1 MKKINDNLLKN
12 INMKKRINQDLENLS
27 YENITKFSKD
37 INLLK
42 DKKKQEFMVNAEQ
55 QINETENNQESIDTT
70 DKNNIN
76 EDNRAEETEETKNTE
91 NDEIIESENAKNKT
105 NNESSNK
112 HITQNSATDKNKE
125 KLIIIVNNKGYLIS
139 GINQYKEINPYLLE
153 KEKQQNIEEKIY
165 GDDYKE
171 IISKMA
177 NKKVKKYYDPNLL
190 KILYNK
196 FGEEV
201 AIQYLQELSKGKK
214 ANKDILPYEITYD
227 IKNIKKNKDIK
238 TKKQLKRMLKI
249 ARKNKNIATVIDD
262 KTKKLKKGIV
272 GLLAT
277 AVGITATSSTI
288 GMLNEGQK
296 NVEKNAISDTEV
308 PGTITHDEKTDNS
321 TIIAYEE
328 RESKEDNTSWSDS
341 IKVDSNTTTNYA
353 KKQIDD
359 LIKSLESFKLGYS
372 VSLEEGVNYTENS
385 LGEGKQGET
394 GVQYRPAGNYIVNG
408 VSIINPSNN
417 QIVTYSN
424 MDLEANVV
432 TISIPG
438 EGKTIDKNFNLNEW
452 LKSNLKEGM
461 EVKFHIDKD
470 GTKPT
475 GWIDSSNII
484 KALEKSQEQQQDM
497 NIDIRM

>member
-1 MKKINDNLLKN
+1 
-12 INMKKRINQDLENLS
+12 
-27 YENITKFSKD
+27 
-37 INLLK
+37 
-42 DKKKQEFMVNAEQ
+42 MVNTEQ
-55 QINETENNQESIDTT
+55 QINETENNQESVDTT

-76 EDNRAEETEETKNTE
+76 EDNRAEETKNTE
-91 NDEIIESENAKNKT
+91 NDEFIESENAKNKT
-105 NNESSNK
+105 NNESSTE

-139 GINQYKEINPYLLE
+139 DINQYKEINPYLLE
-153 KEKQQNIEEKIY
+153 KEKQQNIEGKIY

-171 IISKMA
+171 IISKIS

-196 FGEEV
+196 FGKGV

-238 TKKQLKRMLKI
+238 TKKELKRMLKI
-249 ARKNKNIATVIDD
+249 ARKNKNVATIIDD
-262 KTKKLKKGIV
+262 KTKKFKKGIV

-277 AVGITATSSTI
+277 AIGITATSSTI

-321 TIIAYEE
+321 TIIASEE
-328 RESKEDNTSWSDS
+328 RENKGDNTSWSDS

-353 KKQIDD
+353 NKQIDN
-359 LIKSLESFKLGYS
+359 LIKNLESFKLGDS
-372 VSLEEGVNYTENS
+372 VSLKEGINYTENS

-394 GVQYRPAGNYIVNG
+394 GVQYRPAGDYIVNG
-408 VSIINPSNN
+408 VSIINPSKN

-424 MDLEANVV
+424 MNLETNVV

-484 KALEKSQEQQQDM
+484 KALEKSQELHLDM